1 MLGNNILGK
10 ANTSA
15 DLLSKPPTPSQYDAL
30 WRQTKA
36 SLHLESQLEPRDNV
50 NNPESFTFKW
60 KFNTQTRTDD
70 EQVIIDNLH
79 EIFKCLLSS

>member
-36 SLHLESQLEPRDNV
+36 SLHLESQLEPMSITQNLS
-50 NNPESFTFKW
+50 PLSESLTYKQELMMNKW
-60 KFNTQTRTDD
+60 
-70 EQVIIDNLH
+70 
-79 EIFKCLLSS
+79 